1 MSNPFFSFKKFT
13 VFHDKSAHKV
23 GVDGV
28 TLGSWADVK
37 EATNILDIGTGS
49 GLIALMLAQRTTGAK
64 IVAVEFDKD
73 SFCQAKENFQASE
86 WNERMEV
93 FHSSLQNFATSQTEK
108 YDLIVSNPPF
118 FENSLKAKG
127 QSRTNARHTDTLSQ
141 DDLLNSVDKLLTK
154 NGRFC
159 VILPVLEAQKLV
171 QKAEKLGFYLNK
183 LTKLSHTDK
192 KEPKRW
198 LLEFSY
204 RKTELKIENLVIKD
218 DKNNYTEEYYRLVK
232 DFYLKL

>member
-1 MSNPFFSFKKFT
+1 M
-13 VFHDKSAHKV
+13 
-23 GVDGV
+23 
-28 TLGSWADVK
+28 
-37 EATNILDIGTGS
+37 
-49 GLIALMLAQRTTGAK
+49 
-64 IVAVEFDKD
+64 
-73 SFCQAKENFQASE
+73 
-86 WNERMEV
+86 
-93 FHSSLQNFATSQTEK
+93 
-108 YDLIVSNPPF
+108 IVSNPPF

-127 QSRTNARHTDTLSQ
+127 KSRTNARHTDTLSQ

-159 VILPVLEAQKLV
+159 VILPVVEAQKLV
-171 QKAEKLGFYLNK
+171 QKAQKLGFYLNK
-183 LTKLSHTDK
+183 LTKLSHTNK

-204 RKTELKIENLVIKD
+204 LKTELKTENLVIKD